1 MEVFALMAV
10 AASAG
15 IAAALALGEAPRLGS
30 AIVLAGRALLPRG
43 LAALVRLGSTPVVQA
58 ASLLPGWGWAA
69 RRARAFAARAG
80 VTLGEDQAQAL
91 LLLAVAAC
99 GMFST
104 LLFWSIVAGVAAML
118 GAALALGAWEA
129 RARSVRSRELAQ
141 EMPAVFRTLS
151 VAMGSGQTLAQAVE
165 YVGTHERG
173 RPAAEPFGRLSLRLR
188 CGLGTEEAL
197 GLLAGE
203 LEAPGVELLATALVV
218 SHRTGSPLREL
229 LTRSARLVERQ
240 GEFQRLLAVKTAQ
253 VRLSV
258 RIVCALPLALVLL
271 LALISPDFQ
280 RGLLTPAGLAS
291 VLIALAMD
299 TAALLIIRKLMRG
312 VV

>member
-1 MEVFALMAV
+1 MEVLALMA
-10 AASAG
+10 ATASAG
-15 IAAALALGEAPRLGS
+15 MAAAMALGELPRPGGV
-30 AIVLAGRALLPRG
+30 IVSVGRTLLPRG
-43 LAALVRLGSTPVVQA
+43 LAALSRLGSSPLVQA
-58 ASLLPGWGWAA
+58 TACLPGWGWAA
-69 RRARAFAARAG
+69 RRTRGMAAHAG
-80 VTLGEDQAQAL
+80 VRLGDGQARSL
-91 LLLAVAAC
+91 LLLGVLLC
-99 GMFST
+99 GTLSA
-104 LLFWSIVAGVAAML
+104 LLFWSLVAGAAATL
-118 GAALALGAWEA
+118 SLALLLAAWEA
-129 RARSVRSRELAQ
+129 RARSARSKELAQ

-173 RPAAEPFGRLSLRLR
+173 PAAESFGRLSLRLR

-218 SHRTGSPLREL
+218 SHRTGSPLRDL

-280 RGLLTPAGLAS
+280 RGLLTPAGLVS
-291 VLIALAMD
+291 SLIALAMD
-299 TAALLIIRKLMRG
+299 AAALLIIRKLMKG

>member
-1 MEVFALMAV
+1 MEVFALMAA

-15 IAAALALGEAPRLGS
+15 IAAALALGEAPRLGG
-30 AIVLAGRALLPRG
+30 AIVLAGRALPPRG

-99 GMFST
+99 GMFSA
-104 LLFWSIVAGVAAML
+104 LLFWSIVAGVVAML
-118 GAALALGAWEA
+118 GAALALGVWEA

-173 RPAAEPFGRLSLRLR
+173 PAAEPFGRLSLRLR
-188 CGLGTEEAL
+188 CGLA
-197 GLLAGE
+197 AE

-299 TAALLIIRKLMRG
+299 AAALLIIRKLMRG

>member
-1 MEVFALMAV
+1 MEVFALMAA

-15 IAAALALGEAPRLGS
+15 IAAALAPGS
-30 AIVLAGRALLPRG
+30 SGAWRCIRPLAGRALPPRG
-43 LAALVRLGSTPVVQA
+43 LAALVRLGSTPVAQA

-99 GMFST
+99 GMFSA

-118 GAALALGAWEA
+118 GVALALGVWEA

-141 EMPAVFRTLS
+141 GDARRLQDASAGV
-151 VAMGSGQTLAQAVE
+151 SGQPLRRRSSTGQ
-165 YVGTHERG
+165 T
-173 RPAAEPFGRLSLRLR
+173 EPFDTSLRL
-188 CGLGTEEAL
+188 GLGTEEAL
-197 GLLAGE
+197 GLLAAE

-299 TAALLIIRKLMRG
+299 AAALLIIRKLMRG
-312 VV
+312 VA

>member
-1 MEVFALMAV
+1 M
-10 AASAG
+10 SAWG
-15 IAAALALGEAPRLGS
+15 QPRSSRRRRFCLGG
-30 AIVLAGRALLPRG
+30 VGRREGP
-43 LAALVRLGSTPVVQA
+43 
-58 ASLLPGWGWAA
+58 
-69 RRARAFAARAG
+69 ARAG

-99 GMFST
+99 GMFSA

-173 RPAAEPFGRLSLRLR
+173 PAAEPFGRLSLRLR

>member
-1 MEVFALMAV
+1 MEGIALMGA

-15 IAAALALGEAPRLGS
+15 ATAAVILGGNVRFGSVASSAARAVFPRAS
-30 AIVLAGRALLPRG
+30 ALLSRMG
-43 LAALVRLGSTPVVQA
+43 ALPIVQA
-58 ASLLPGWGWAA
+58 TASLPGWGRMA
-69 RRARAFAARAG
+69 RRAREVAARWGIRIDDGRA
-80 VTLGEDQAQAL
+80 EAL
-91 LLLAVAAC
+91 LVVGALTCGLLAA
-99 GMFST
+99 
-104 LLFWSIVAGVAAML
+104 LLFWSPIAGLAAVAGIVLLL
-118 GAALALGAWEA
+118 GAWDARAKAALA
-129 RARSVRSRELAQ
+129 RELVQ

-165 YVGTHERG
+165 YVGAHERG
-173 RPAAEPFGRLSLRLR
+173 PAAEPFGRLSLRLR

-197 GLLAGE
+197 GLLAEE
-203 LEAPGVELLATALVV
+203 LDAPGVELLATALVV

-229 LTRSARLVERQ
+229 LARSARLVERQ

-258 RIVCALPLALVLL
+258 RIVCALPVVLVLL

-280 RGLLTPAGLAS
+280 RGLLTPVGMAS
-291 VLIALAMD
+291 VLLALAID
-299 TAALLIIRKLMRG
+299 ALALLIIRKLMRG

>member
-99 GMFST
+99 GMFSA

-129 RARSVRSRELAQ
+129 RARSVRSRELA
-141 EMPAVFRTLS
+141 
-151 VAMGSGQTLAQAVE
+151 
-165 YVGTHERG
+165 
-173 RPAAEPFGRLSLRLR
+173 
-188 CGLGTEEAL
+188 
-197 GLLAGE
+197 
-203 LEAPGVELLATALVV
+203 
-218 SHRTGSPLREL
+218 
-229 LTRSARLVERQ
+229 
-240 GEFQRLLAVKTAQ
+240 
-253 VRLSV
+253 
-258 RIVCALPLALVLL
+258 
-271 LALISPDFQ
+271 
-280 RGLLTPAGLAS
+280 
-291 VLIALAMD
+291 
-299 TAALLIIRKLMRG
+299 
-312 VV
+312 

>member
-1 MEVFALMAV
+1 MEVFALMAA

-80 VTLGEDQAQAL
+80 VTLGEDQTQAL

-99 GMFST
+99 GMFSA

-165 YVGTHERG
+165 YVGTHEQG
-173 RPAAEPFGRLSLRLR
+173 PAAEPFGRLSLRLR
-188 CGLGTEEAL
+188 CGLGTEKAL

>member
-1 MEVFALMAV
+1 
-10 AASAG
+10 
-15 IAAALALGEAPRLGS
+15 
-30 AIVLAGRALLPRG
+30 
-43 LAALVRLGSTPVVQA
+43 
-58 ASLLPGWGWAA
+58 
-69 RRARAFAARAG
+69 
-80 VTLGEDQAQAL
+80 
-91 LLLAVAAC
+91 
-99 GMFST
+99 
-104 LLFWSIVAGVAAML
+104 
-118 GAALALGAWEA
+118 
-129 RARSVRSRELAQ
+129 
-141 EMPAVFRTLS
+141 
-151 VAMGSGQTLAQAVE
+151 MGSGQTLAQAVE

-173 RPAAEPFGRLSLRLR
+173 PAAEPFGRLSLRLR

-197 GLLAGE
+197 GLLAAE

-291 VLIALAMD
+291 VLVALAMD
-299 TAALLIIRKLMRG
+299 AAALLIIRKLMRG

>member
-1 MEVFALMAV
+1 MEVFALMAA

-15 IAAALALGEAPRLGS
+15 IAAALALGEAPRLGG
-30 AIVLAGRALLPRG
+30 AIVLAGRALPPRG

-99 GMFST
+99 GVFSA

-118 GAALALGAWEA
+118 GVALALGVWEA
-129 RARSVRSRELAQ
+129 RARSVRSKELAQ

-173 RPAAEPFGRLSLRLR
+173 PAAEPFGRLSLRLR
-188 CGLGTEEAL
+188 CGLGPRRPW
-197 GLLAGE
+197 GFWR
-203 LEAPGVELLATALVV
+203 P
-218 SHRTGSPLREL
+218 SSR
-229 LTRSARLVERQ
+229 
-240 GEFQRLLAVKTAQ
+240 
-253 VRLSV
+253 
-258 RIVCALPLALVLL
+258 PLALSCSRPPWSSRTGRV
-271 LALISPDFQ
+271 ARSGSCS
-280 RGLLTPAGLAS
+280 RGRPAWL
-291 VLIALAMD
+291 
-299 TAALLIIRKLMRG
+299 RG
-312 VV
+312 RGSSRGCLR

>member
-30 AIVLAGRALLPRG
+30 AVVLAGRALLPRG

-58 ASLLPGWGWAA
+58 ASLLPGWDWAA

-80 VTLGEDQAQAL
+80 VTLGVDQAQAL

-99 GMFST
+99 GMFSA

-141 EMPAVFRTLS
+141 AVFRTLS

-173 RPAAEPFGRLSLRLR
+173 PAAEPFGRLSLRLR

>member
-1 MEVFALMAV
+1 MEALALMGV

-15 IAAALALGEAPRLGS
+15 IATTLLLGEGLRLGGS
-30 AIVLAGRALLPRG
+30 AAPVGRALAARG
-43 LAALVRLGSTPVVQA
+43 QAMLSRLGRSAAVQA
-58 ASLLPGWGWAA
+58 TAMLPGWEWAA
-69 RRARAFAARAG
+69 RRLESAAARAG
-80 VTLGEDQAQAL
+80 VGLGEGRAQAL
-91 LLLAVAAC
+91 LLLGVLAC
-99 GMFST
+99 GVASA
-104 LLFWSIVAGVAAML
+104 LLFWSVVAGVAAMVSI
-118 GAALALGAWEA
+118 ALLLAVGEG
-129 RARSVRSRELAQ
+129 RARTARSRELTQ
-141 EMPAVFRTLS
+141 EMPAIFRTLS
-151 VAMGSGQTLAQAVE
+151 VALGSGQTLAQAVE

-173 RPAAEPFGRLSLRLR
+173 PAAEAFGRLSLRLR

-197 GLLAGE
+197 ALLAGE

-218 SHRTGSPLREL
+218 SHRTGSPLMDL

-258 RIVCALPLALVLL
+258 RIVCALPAVLVLL

-280 RGLLTPAGLAS
+280 RGLLTPAGLLS
-291 VLIALAMD
+291 VLVAMVMD
-299 TAALLIIRKLMRG
+299 AVALLIIRRLMRG

>member
-1 MEVFALMAV
+1 MEVFALMAA

-15 IAAALALGEAPRLGS
+15 IAAALALGEAPRLGG
-30 AIVLAGRALLPRG
+30 AIVLAGRALPPRG

-80 VTLGEDQAQAL
+80 VALGEDQAQAL

-99 GMFST
+99 GMFSA

-118 GAALALGAWEA
+118 GAALALGVWEA

-173 RPAAEPFGRLSLRLR
+173 PAAEPFGRLSLRLR

-197 GLLAGE
+197 GLLAAE

-299 TAALLIIRKLMRG
+299 AAALLIIRKLMRG